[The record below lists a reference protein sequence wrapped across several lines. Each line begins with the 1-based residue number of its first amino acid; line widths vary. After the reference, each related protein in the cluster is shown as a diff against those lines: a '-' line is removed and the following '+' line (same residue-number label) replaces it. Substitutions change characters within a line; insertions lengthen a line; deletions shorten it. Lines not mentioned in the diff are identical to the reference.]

1 MSAAQLQHLKLWFA
15 GNAKNWDLAAYEL
28 LLLKDSLVEAALL
41 YPDIPMSN
49 VVKTLEGPLQS
60 VSDAIKAKDS
70 RKFASSVREL
80 TEGCNSCHL
89 DGSRLCRNKVAN
101 RPAGTRKSGLCAPRE
116 AVNAPATKI
125 VCQSTSIIRL
135 VADCCQFLV
144 FCQSGE
150 SPITSP

>member
-80 TEGCNSCHL
+80 TEGCNSCHRSMGRDFVVIKL
-89 DGSRLCRNKVAN
+89 PTDQQ
-101 RPAGTRKSGLCAPRE
+101 
-116 AVNAPATKI
+116 APAN
-125 VCQSTSIIRL
+125 Q
-135 VADCCQFLV
+135 V
-144 FCQSGE
+144 FAPLGKQ
-150 SPITSP
+150 